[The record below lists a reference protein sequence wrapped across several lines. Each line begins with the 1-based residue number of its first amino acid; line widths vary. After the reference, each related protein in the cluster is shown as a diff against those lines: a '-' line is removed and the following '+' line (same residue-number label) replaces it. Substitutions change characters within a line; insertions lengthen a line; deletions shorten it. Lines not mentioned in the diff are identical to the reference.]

1 MNDFKILRRQ
11 ICFTLLTWVSANR
24 DKLPVYVLSVFGL
37 AAALVISG
45 LSLAA
50 FSPYAGEIFSN
61 FLIRVGLIINI
72 TLAIATACVVAAAF
86 MYNFG
91 AGVNASFFV
100 ESTQRLLGRGSG
112 AWTEPDISPDIL
124 ICTREGETADE
135 YKARLA
141 DARNAANDMQIV
153 VALGLRIPNGI
164 IYADGTRKDFAREMP
179 PFQTPEWTEE
189 QMIVPLNTYFVNESW
204 ADFTEYVS
212 KFCYYFREYSAR
224 VKLRKQ
230 NDPAQ
235 RNRVFDN
242 MITSLCISAFLLLTA
257 TAGAQSAAAVERAI
271 GTGIRNIPEM
281 GSDISYQ
288 FEKKTLGRIGN
299 GRSNY
304 VELLR
309 NIPAYRD
316 CCHGSL
322 IAVYKDG
329 DLVAKGVAA
338 GEVTSSA
345 PTDKMRPRGTSA
357 IEPDRVP
364 GFSLADIPDSNSMV
378 SMAEQAKRQID
389 QIGAIA
395 GQSIRPWWEVVM
407 HALWTAFP
415 FLLIAGAICWLFAG
429 VCAREGIYD
438 LHKYARR
445 ALAIIALFVSAILL
459 VNFLL
464 IAVAMGLGPFGLSV
478 VAAFETYIAYRLV
491 TWLVPDFR
499 PARGNMPVSDLRG
512 HYDNPRLPG

>member
-1 MNDFKILRRQ
+1 MNEFKILRRQ
-11 ICFTLLTWVSANR
+11 ICFTLLTWVSAKR
-24 DKLPVYVLSVFGL
+24 DRLPVYIFGVFGL

-45 LSLAA
+45 VALAA
-50 FSPYAGEIFSN
+50 ASPYAGEIFSN
-61 FLIRVGLIINI
+61 FLIRIGLLINI
-72 TLAIATACVVAAAF
+72 TLAVATACVVAAAF
-86 MYNFG
+86 LYNFG
-91 AGVNASFFV
+91 AGVNTEFFSA
-100 ESTQRLLGRGSG
+100 STQRLLGSS
-112 AWTEPDISPDIL
+112 ASDWAEPDISPDIL
-124 ICTREGETADE
+124 ICSRAGESGAE
-135 YKARLA
+135 FEARFRLA
-141 DARNAANDMQIV
+141 QSEASDMRFV
-153 VALGLRIPNGI
+153 VMIPFRVPDGV
-164 IYADGTRKDFAREMP
+164 IYAGGSRKVFPRENP
-179 PFQTPEWTEE
+179 PFQTDEWTDE
-189 QMIVPLNTYFVNESW
+189 QVIVPRNARFVGE
-204 ADFTEYVS
+204 TIEEYRRYIDGFV
-212 KFCYYFREYSAR
+212 FHFREYSAR
-224 VKLRKQ
+224 LKLRKQ
-230 NDPAQ
+230 SDPNE
-235 RNRVFDN
+235 RWD
-242 MITSLCISAFLLLTA
+242 AFAKMSWGAAVVLLLSISSLS
-257 TAGAQSAAAVERAI
+257 AQSAAAVEQAL

-281 GSDISYQ
+281 GADISYQ
-288 FEKKTLGRIGN
+288 FEKKTLGRVGN

-304 VELLR
+304 VDLLR

-338 GEVTSSA
+338 GEVASSA

-445 ALAIIALFVSAILL
+445 ALAIIALSVSAILL

-464 IAVAMGLGPFGLSV
+464 MAVAMGLGPFGLSV
-478 VAAFETYIAYRLV
+478 VAAVETYIAYRLV